1 MMAAKSK
8 AHYSEIPTDQW
19 SANHLR
25 DYLYA
30 KHEERFG
37 IKYVANN
44 YSVDTRM
51 LKNFVKNYGIAV
63 TKRFIDVCLANYRPN
78 AQFPGINFGFMQS
91 YMKERYLPQ
100 CLKAE
105 TIAEASD
112 SGTATDAEFDS
123 DWL

>member
-1 MMAAKSK
+1 MAQK
-8 AHYSEIPTDQW
+8 YNEIPTEQW

-30 KHEERFG
+30 KHEEILGF
-37 IKYVANN
+37 KYVARNFA
-44 YSVDTRM
+44 VDTRM
-51 LKNFVKNYGIAV
+51 LKNFANANGIAV
-63 TKRFIDVCLANYRPN
+63 TKRFIDTCLANYSGS
-78 AQFPGINFGFMQS
+78 AQYPGVNFSFMQT

-105 TIAEASD
+105 VTLKSVGAERVIETES
-112 SGTATDAEFDS
+112 EFDA

>member
-1 MMAAKSK
+1 MAKK
-8 AHYSEIPTDQW
+8 YNEIPTEQW

-30 KHEERFG
+30 KHEEILG
-37 IKYVANN
+37 VKYVARNFA
-44 YSVDTRM
+44 VDTRM
-51 LKNFVKNYGIAV
+51 LKNFAATHGIAV
-63 TKRFIDVCLANYRPN
+63 TKRFIDACLSNYKPTKDY
-78 AQFPGINFGFMQS
+78 PGLAFNFMQT

-105 TIAEASD
+105 VIADRVIETD
-112 SGTATDAEFDS
+112 SEFDA